1 MEKKAR
7 VKRLNHQ
14 DDVKRSW
21 AAAYSNWEDGV
32 ETESS
37 AQEGGVPED
46 GAQDGGAWV
55 ESAVSPK
62 ADFADAQ
69 SPAE

>member
-21 AAAYSNWEDGV
+21 AAAYQLEENLLEENVTLEEDEQEEQADLDPNDPDP
-32 ETESS
+32 ET
-37 AQEGGVPED
+37 QPFM
-46 GAQDGGAWV
+46 
-55 ESAVSPK
+55 P
-62 ADFADAQ
+62 
-69 SPAE
+69 

>member
-21 AAAYSNWEDGV
+21 AAAYSMTEEFEDIPDDALTPDALTSQDNAQPS
-32 ETESS
+32 EPPKQPPARNES
-37 AQEGGVPED
+37 Q
-46 GAQDGGAWV
+46 
-55 ESAVSPK
+55 
-62 ADFADAQ
+62 
-69 SPAE
+69 

>member
-21 AAAYSNWEDGV
+21 AAAYSITEEFEDV
-32 ETESS
+32 LPDDLQKAPEENASPTEHPDRPETKLS
-37 AQEGGVPED
+37 ED
-46 GAQDGGAWV
+46 QT
-55 ESAVSPK
+55 
-62 ADFADAQ
+62 
-69 SPAE
+69 

>member
-21 AAAYSNWEDGV
+21 AAAYSITDEF
-32 ETESS
+32 EESS
-37 AQEGGVPED
+37 LNVEPPTSEEQEPTPQNQPPD
-46 GAQDGGAWV
+46 APP
-55 ESAVSPK
+55 PK
-62 ADFADAQ
+62 AF
-69 SPAE
+69 